1 MFTEQSLKTF
11 TVYIVKHN
19 YFKIYVYILIY
30 YAQSKLVISRLYTR
44 VNKRDRLNTL
54 EYLRHVLYGSL
65 LNMRNLV
72 SDIVNK
78 K

>member
-1 MFTEQSLKTF
+1 M
-11 TVYIVKHN
+11 
-19 YFKIYVYILIY
+19 
-30 YAQSKLVISRLYTR
+30 ISRLYTR

-65 LNMRNLV
+65 LNIRNLV

-78 K
+78 NKEIKSTKREKQAERYRQKERVKC

>member
-1 MFTEQSLKTF
+1 M
-11 TVYIVKHN
+11 
-19 YFKIYVYILIY
+19 
-30 YAQSKLVISRLYTR
+30 ISRLYTR

-65 LNMRNLV
+65 LNIRNLV

-78 K
+78 NKEIKSTKREKQVERYRQKERVKC

>member
-11 TVYIVKHN
+11 TVYIAKHN
-19 YFKIYVYILIY
+19 YFNIYVYILIY
-30 YAQSKLVISRLYTR
+30 YAQSKLVISRLYIK

-72 SDIVNK
+72 SHIVNK